1 MRKTISLIFLFLITL
16 TFVACTDNNKT
27 ELSGKTMG
35 TQYHISVLPSSNKK
49 PINQPALKKE
59 IDALLVEVNR
69 QMSTYDPNS
78 EISQFNQY
86 QQTDWF
92 AVSKDFAFVVSTA
105 QSVSKASRG
114 SFDITIAPLI
124 DLWGFGEKTQ
134 FTSPTEQQIKSAL
147 KNTGYQLLEVR
158 VSPPAIRKLNKNIR
172 IDLSAIAKGFAVD
185 KIAEHLNGKGYL
197 DYSVEI
203 GGEVRNQGFNPKGR
217 PWGVGMES
225 PQYGDWII
233 NEVLL
238 SSNLAVATSGDYRNY
253 FIKDGVRYSHT
264 INPMTG
270 KPVRHNLAAVT
281 VLHESTMMAD
291 AYATA
296 LMVLGEKQGKVFSEH
311 NKLRV
316 SMIIRKEESYY
327 AWETI
332 NKTKAPQSLKRCVKV
347 GGCAYIE

>member
-1 MRKTISLIFLFLITL
+1 
-16 TFVACTDNNKT
+16 
-27 ELSGKTMG
+27 MG
-35 TQYHISVLPSSNKK
+35 TQYHISVIPSSNKK

-92 AVSKDFAFVVSTA
+92 NVSKDFALVVSSA
-105 QSVSKASRG
+105 QSVSKDTQGA
-114 SFDITIAPLI
+114 FDITVARLI
-124 DLWGFGEKTQ
+124 DLWGFGAKTK
-134 FTSPTEQQIKSAL
+134 FKLPTEQQIKSVL
-147 KNTGYQLLEVR
+147 KNTGHELLEVR
-158 VSPPAIRKLNKNIR
+158 TSPPAIRKLNKNIR

-185 KIAEHLNGKGYL
+185 KITEYLNGEGYL

-203 GGEVRNQGFNPKGR
+203 GGEVRNQGFNSKGK
-217 PWGVGMES
+217 PWKIGVEK
-225 PQYGDWII
+225 PQYSDWII

-296 LMVLGEKQGKVFSEH
+296 LMVLGERQGKAFSEH

-316 SMIIRKEESYY
+316 GMIIRKGESYE
-327 AWETI
+327 AWENI
-332 NKTKAPQSLKRCVKV
+332 NKTKIPQSLQRCVKV